1 MTISDAEFGCSAFG
15 HLASPFVDGELA
27 RDERERFATHLDA
40 CRPCQT
46 IIASYRA
53 LDVIARRSPPP
64 VPSADWDRTWVG
76 IASAIEADREA
87 AASAPLASVARLS
100 SRLSSRLAAGRRA
113 WLRPLGYAAAAT
125 ILVALTLSLQ
135 RRWDV
140 PSETERRAVNHQ
152 VSHQAGHQPMTNPG
166 TTGVSVLPPASTA
179 SKLMSISCLAPD
191 FVPVIYT
198 VAGEEPMTVVQ
209 CAHVGPVAGPSGPTE
224 G

>member
-27 RDERERFATHLDA
+27 REERERFATHLDA

-64 VPSADWDRTWVG
+64 VAAADWDRAWVG
-76 IASAIEADREA
+76 IASAIEADRET

-100 SRLSSRLAAGRRA
+100 TRLSSRVGAGRRA

-140 PSETERRAVNHQ
+140 PNETERMAVK
-152 VSHQAGHQPMTNPG
+152 HQPTTTSG
-166 TTGVSVLPPASTA
+166 TTGVSVLPRASTA
-179 SKLMSISCLAPD
+179 SKLLSISCLAPD

-209 CAHVGPVAGPSGPTE
+209 CAHVGPVAGASGPTE

>member
-1 MTISDAEFGCSAFG
+1 M
-15 HLASPFVDGELA
+15 
-27 RDERERFATHLDA
+27 
-40 CRPCQT
+40 
-46 IIASYRA
+46 
-53 LDVIARRSPPP
+53 
-64 VPSADWDRTWVG
+64 G
-76 IASAIEADREA
+76 IASAIEVDRES

-100 SRLSSRLAAGRRA
+100 SRLSKGRRA

-140 PSETERRAVNHQ
+140 PNKNERLAVNHQ
-152 VSHQAGHQPMTNPG
+152 PITAA
-166 TTGVSVLPPASTA
+166 TGVTPQVIPAASPST
-179 SKLMSISCLAPD
+179 LMSISCLAPD

-209 CAHVGPVAGPSGPTE
+209 CAHVGPLAGTSGPTE